1 MTIYFFFFFF
11 FIKRYARGLRISTSE
26 ILSHSTKELN
36 VLLDIV
42 YLIELRYSYFFCE
55 NACIEEQ
62 IETIHLIIY
71 WRGACARVTF
81 IETFVEKLID
91 RKILLSPF
99 ATLVPA

>member
-1 MTIYFFFFFF
+1 M
-11 FIKRYARGLRISTSE
+11 RGLRISE
-26 ILSHSTKELN
+26 ILSHSAKELN

-71 WRGACARVTF
+71 RNAMHTCAYSDFSTKM
-81 IETFVEKLID
+81 VENCF
-91 RKILLSPF
+91 LLF
-99 ATLVPA
+99 LDDA